1 MQRLLAHGAEALRIP
16 LMANGLDVRALLN
29 SGRWCVGRSA
39 KWTVC
44 VGGCGRCVPQNWP
57 RVRRPHLAQARG
69 ELVEPIQLEIKAFAL
84 RLCSST
90 CHRRHCRLL
99 LAVRLL
105 RLRHSRE
112 KRARGRLTEI
122 SHRWRGTA
130 AAALRF
136 AHANGRG
143 EESEL
148 AEEWVGSG
156 GRFRLGQRVGA
167 RHLVQR
173 SPARRPSQSSRRTPS
188 PRRSQARDGPQQGAT
203 GPVRGDRP
211 PKR

>member
-99 LAVRLL
+99 
-105 RLRHSRE
+105 
-112 KRARGRLTEI
+112 
-122 SHRWRGTA
+122 
-130 AAALRF
+130 
-136 AHANGRG
+136 
-143 EESEL
+143 
-148 AEEWVGSG
+148 
-156 GRFRLGQRVGA
+156 
-167 RHLVQR
+167 
-173 SPARRPSQSSRRTPS
+173 
-188 PRRSQARDGPQQGAT
+188 
-203 GPVRGDRP
+203 
-211 PKR
+211 